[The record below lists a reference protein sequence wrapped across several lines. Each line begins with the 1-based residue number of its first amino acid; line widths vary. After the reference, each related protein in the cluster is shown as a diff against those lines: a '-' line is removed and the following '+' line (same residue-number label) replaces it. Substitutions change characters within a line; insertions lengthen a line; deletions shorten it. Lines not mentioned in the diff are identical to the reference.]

1 MSIFLKRLKRRIDQR
16 LDSALQTVNQRFD
29 RSRKSVLEVV
39 AIRLDSAVIVQ
50 WLVSISIEVLTPVQ
64 RRPQKGL

>member
-1 MSIFLKRLKRRIDQR
+1 MNIFLKRLKRRIDQR
-16 LDSALQTVNQRFD
+16 LDSALQTVNHRFD

-64 RRPQKGL
+64 HRPQKGL

>member
-1 MSIFLKRLKRRIDQR
+1 MNIFLKRLKRRIDQR

>member
-1 MSIFLKRLKRRIDQR
+1 
-16 LDSALQTVNQRFD
+16 VNQRFD